1 MSAERLGPEAE
12 RALRRAS
19 ARRVQGHKGVEQE
32 RHVVAADIQVA
43 PVDVGHVRQGVEILD
58 GRTVGIVHH
67 VSILAVR
74 NAEDVFDRLALRV
87 FHDGVVE
94 FLAAGY
100 VNDLCFHQRLLGQH
114 ANVGSDE
121 SDLDVRI
128 AVFDGLSY
136 ADVARES
143 RSACEQHEQF
153 VVLAGSDRFFRCDV
167 VRRGVQQPRAFQHPC
182 GIGEP
187 DRIPVRFN
195 LARGGPARAGAP
207 IEILK
212 RRRIQEQCF

>member
-19 ARRVQGHKGVEQE
+19 ARRVQRHKRVEQE

-43 PVDVGHVRQGVEILD
+43 PVNVGHVRQGVEILD
-58 GRTVGIVHH
+58 GRPVGIMHDA
-67 VSILAVR
+67 SILAIR
-74 NAEDVFDRLALRV
+74 NAENVFDRLALRV

-100 VNDLCFHQRLLGQH
+100 VNHFGFHQRLLGQH
-114 ANVGSDE
+114 ADVRSDE
-121 SDLDVRI
+121 GDLDVRI
-128 AVFDGLSY
+128 AVFDGLGD
-136 ADVARES
+136 ADIAGKS
-143 RSACEQHEQF
+143 RRAGEQHEQF
-153 VVLAGSDRFFRCDV
+153 VVLAGADRFFRRDV
-167 VRRGVQQPRAFQHPC
+167 VRRGVQQARALQHS
-182 GIGEP
+182 GRIGEP

-195 LARGGPARAGAP
+195 LTRSGPARTGAP